1 MTISTRAGHARDSTL
16 SSWFRLVKSV
26 NCYQRIYLFLSFNT
40 TLNHSKKSSWIL
52 DYDLINDTNLSQSST
67 LFPSVT
73 EVRGESDQAFC
84 IIYLPR
90 EKGYKTPRQE
100 AEHKTFSIVNFKVMM
115 TTDKKE
121 VPVPEILIAIDKTRS
136 GGMI

>member
-1 MTISTRAGHARDSTL
+1 MSTVIRG
-16 SSWFRLVKSV
+16 
-26 NCYQRIYLFLSFNT
+26 YIYFCPLIT

-67 LFPSVT
+67 LFLSVT

-90 EKGYKTPRQE
+90 EKGYKTPRKE
-100 AEHKTFSIVNFKVMM
+100 AEHKTFPIVNFKVMM
-115 TTDKKE
+115 ATDKKE
-121 VPVPEILIAIDKTRS
+121 VPVPEIL
-136 GGMI
+136 